1 MNVSRDTIIDLLP
14 LYASGEASPAT
25 QELVREHLARD
36 PELAQLARDQGALLG
51 PAITTNAPDFEAVSF
66 GRTRRRVVTQ
76 RWSFGLAWLLTAITF
91 STEVQIRGGHVTGA
105 RLALIDA
112 PLLLG
117 LVAGAA
123 TICWLAYFN
132 LRGRL

>member
-25 QELVREHLARD
+25 QELVREYLARD
-36 PELAQLARDQGALLG
+36 PELAQLARDQETPLVAS
-51 PAITTNAPDFEAVSF
+51 ITAKAPNLEAVSF
-66 GRTRRRVVTQ
+66 QRTRSRVATQ
-76 RWSFGLAWLLTAITF
+76 RWAFGLAWLFTAVTF